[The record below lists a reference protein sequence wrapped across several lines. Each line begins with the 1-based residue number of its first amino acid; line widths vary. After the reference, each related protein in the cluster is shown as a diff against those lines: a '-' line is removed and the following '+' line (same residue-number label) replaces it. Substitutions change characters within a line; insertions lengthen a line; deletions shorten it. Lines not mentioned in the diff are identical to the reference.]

1 MERAANLSN
10 SFLKLS
16 RWAEGYERRQGQPL
30 CSGNHDLAGLGMS
43 VVGAEHPLETRRS
56 RMRWFAHGGPPYFEV
71 ARVFWGCSI
80 FQSKN
85 DPEMGLVGQR
95 AGAACGSPF

>member
-43 VVGAEHPLETRRS
+43 PAGLARQFSINGAQRLGVKTEPPESCKVQWVAECAKPRFQRRFHKPIP
-56 RMRWFAHGGPPYFEV
+56 RRRA
-71 ARVFWGCSI
+71 CS
-80 FQSKN
+80 S
-85 DPEMGLVGQR
+85 
-95 AGAACGSPF
+95 S